1 MKTKSIF
8 RWILFFAAV
17 TLTTFWIVLTG
28 AYLARLGWN
37 GILSLDPTSLAMILI
52 AISSPPL
59 ILWLILA
66 FLTQQN
72 EITGFR
78 DIMLDLVNL
87 MHRQFEQSEASVKI
101 LLELSSSSRR
111 HFVKDGLSLILNDL
125 SSNIAIIGDRTGVL
139 TGDNL
144 DLAWAKYG
152 AGDIWAL
159 MRPFVDRLSLE
170 EGFDIQLRN
179 AILSDKTSMIA
190 AALFVKR
197 SESIFEENLVTTAEQ
212 KILFDLLQDGPLEKL
227 KFLLKIEPE
236 RGNEAENSLDNQLD
250 KEISS
255 DTLVDQDQA
264 LEDFSSERRVSSSQT
279 NLFPDTA

>member
-17 TLTTFWIVLTG
+17 TLTTFWIVLSG

-111 HFVKDGLSLILNDL
+111 QFVKDGLSLILNDL

-236 RGNEAENSLDNQLD
+236 RGNEAENSLDNQVD

-255 DTLVDQDQA
+255 DTLLDQDQA

>member
-8 RWILFFAAV
+8 RWILFFVAV

-28 AYLARLGWN
+28 AYLVRLGWN

-111 HFVKDGLSLILNDL
+111 QFVKDGLSLILNDL

>member
-8 RWILFFAAV
+8 RWILFFVAV

-111 HFVKDGLSLILNDL
+111 QFVKDGLSLILNDL

-170 EGFDIQLRN
+170 EGFDIQ
-179 AILSDKTSMIA
+179 
-190 AALFVKR
+190 
-197 SESIFEENLVTTAEQ
+197 
-212 KILFDLLQDGPLEKL
+212 
-227 KFLLKIEPE
+227 
-236 RGNEAENSLDNQLD
+236 
-250 KEISS
+250 
-255 DTLVDQDQA
+255 
-264 LEDFSSERRVSSSQT
+264 
-279 NLFPDTA
+279 